1 MSWGATIDDG
11 HGLFVVGTQQEEH
24 AAEETE
30 AQQPEHVQVNPEV
43 EQIEPQH
50 GRSTRQSTRPSYL
63 EDYVLLAD
71 MASYEYKHV
80 PLVLSRFAII
90 VLSALGYEE
99 RSSFCSAPDI
109 MTSKSYVLSFDF
121 LIFLWELSLSQV
133 GPPFTRATSLP
144 FIGRSCLCPPWFV
157 AARAHQIPDLLPYF

>member
-71 MASYEYKHV
+71 VDTKSTLRFEVACCKCRAEDKGWNELGVSQIWIDLVNEVADLSSRESY
-80 PLVLSRFAII
+80 LGVL
-90 VLSALGYEE
+90 
-99 RSSFCSAPDI
+99 
-109 MTSKSYVLSFDF
+109 
-121 LIFLWELSLSQV
+121 
-133 GPPFTRATSLP
+133 
-144 FIGRSCLCPPWFV
+144 
-157 AARAHQIPDLLPYF
+157 